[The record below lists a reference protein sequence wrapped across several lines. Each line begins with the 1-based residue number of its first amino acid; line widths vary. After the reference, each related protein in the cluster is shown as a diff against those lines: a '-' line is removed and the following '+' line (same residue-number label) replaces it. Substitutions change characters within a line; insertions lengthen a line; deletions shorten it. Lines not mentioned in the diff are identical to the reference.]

1 MNKFEVVLI
10 FNPELSNN
18 IIDKELEDFK
28 AKLKSYSSNIINEE
42 NWGLRDLSYSI
53 NKSKKAFYKFLQI
66 ETTGKII
73 KDLRTVEGDKK
84 YKIRTLPTVWG
95 LLKTKE
101 FLKWLSI
108 ITAFIISLIAIT
120 KFKTNLTALS
130 YAFIFIIGPL
140 FLLNVWVYKA
150 QQTID
155 YERISKLNKF
165 IIFTGIMSLLFLI

>member
-28 AKLKSYSSNIINEE
+28 VKLKSYSSKIINEE

-73 KDLRTVEGDKK
+73 KDLNRELNQSENLLRYIFIKVSDHQE
-84 YKIRTLPTVWG
+84 LPT
-95 LLKTKE
+95 
-101 FLKWLSI
+101 
-108 ITAFIISLIAIT
+108 
-120 KFKTNLTALS
+120 
-130 YAFIFIIGPL
+130 
-140 FLLNVWVYKA
+140 
-150 QQTID
+150 
-155 YERISKLNKF
+155 KLNYEKK
-165 IIFTGIMSLLFLI
+165 